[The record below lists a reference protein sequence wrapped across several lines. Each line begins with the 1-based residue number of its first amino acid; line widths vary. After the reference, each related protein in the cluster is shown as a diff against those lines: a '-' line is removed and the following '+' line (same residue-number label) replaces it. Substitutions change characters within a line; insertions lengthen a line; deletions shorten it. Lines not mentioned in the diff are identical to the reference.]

1 MGAFAPLKEPEMTEK
16 ELIKWA
22 KQNLQEVQK
31 LKEKTEIEECGKDC
45 YMIIGEIIKARRE
58 KLNLSQRQ
66 LAELLCTNTPN
77 VANYELGNRGMSVQ
91 MLLKYCKAL
100 KIKLKLN
107 GVTIK

>member
-1 MGAFAPLKEPEMTEK
+1 MSTYK

-31 LKEKTEIEECGKDC
+31 LKEKIDQECGKNC
-45 YMIIGEIIKARRE
+45 YTLIGEIIKARRE
-58 KLNLSQRQ
+58 ELNLSQRQ
-66 LAELLCTNTPN
+66 LAERLGTNTPN

-91 MLLKYCKAL
+91 TLLKYCKVL

-107 GVTIK
+107 GVTLK